1 MIAGLILL
9 LNSRQ
14 LCPVHRQMVTAR
26 LLQEQKK
33 KIPITFENPK
43 ISDNTPEQTKCTL
56 SGACKSQPKCSTFFR
71 NIKIGWL
78 KADLTKDVLFN
89 SDFAFQHLK

>member
-33 KIPITFENPK
+33 KKFQSRLKTLKFPITRRSK
-43 ISDNTPEQTKCTL
+43 L
-56 SGACKSQPKCSTFFR
+56 SVR
-71 NIKIGWL
+71 
-78 KADLTKDVLFN
+78 
-89 SDFAFQHLK
+89 

>member
-33 KIPITFENPK
+33 KFQSRLKTLKFPITRQSK
-43 ISDNTPEQTKCTL
+43 LKCTL
-56 SGACKSQPKCSTFFR
+56 SGACKSQQKCSTFFQKYQDR
-71 NIKIGWL
+71 TAESRFDKRCP
-78 KADLTKDVLFN
+78 F
-89 SDFAFQHLK
+89 